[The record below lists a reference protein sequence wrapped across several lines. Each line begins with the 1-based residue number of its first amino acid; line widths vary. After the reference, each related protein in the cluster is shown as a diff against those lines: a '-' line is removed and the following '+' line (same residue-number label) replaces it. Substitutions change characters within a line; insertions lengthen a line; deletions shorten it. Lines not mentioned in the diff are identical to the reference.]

1 MTTDQLVAP
10 GRLLSLVAIQ
20 QTYMFLNLWIL
31 VSILQQ
37 AAQ

>member
-1 MTTDQLVAP
+1 MTTDQLAAP
-10 GRLLSLVAIQ
+10 GRLLFLAAIQ
-20 QTYMFLNLWIL
+20 QICMFLNLWIL